1 MVRAAI
7 LLSLATASCYGSNAP
22 EPSPLTARFEEVS
35 EVACDCLVDFTVDF
49 DPANCP
55 VPDPD
60 GVAAAC
66 LAEWDS
72 REDVE
77 SRRQVDCLMR
87 ALGGVESCLLEREC
101 GAPICRPSV
110 SSNVRHPEVLAAI
123 DECGEAFL
131 EGPVTCLPHL

>member
-1 MVRAAI
+1 MLQAA
-7 LLSLATASCYGSNAP
+7 LALSLAATGCYGSNAP
-22 EPSPLTARFEEVS
+22 EPSALAARFEEVS

-55 VPDPD
+55 VPDPE

-87 ALGGVESCLLEREC
+87 ALGRRVLPLGSRMRS
-101 GAPICRPSV
+101 APICRPSV
-110 SSNVRHPEVLAAI
+110 SSNVRHPDVYAAI
-123 DECGEAFL
+123 DECGEGFL
-131 EGPVTCLPHL
+131 DGPVSCLPYL